1 MKDAGLP
8 KEATVGL
15 ECWPDWRRHEAYHYA
30 RRLPRT
36 AWAWEFLRRN
46 PQFQRD
52 HAKMAPS
59 ACIVGAQADMKIIE
73 LTTGSSFLR
82 QWSLLFRGRATVGR
96 YVGKGLLGSARL
108 RPYPTSGRGAGWA
121 RPRF

>member
-1 MKDAGLP
+1 MTDAGLP
-8 KEATVGL
+8 KDATVGRVD
-15 ECWPDWRRHEAYHYA
+15 WPDWRRHEAYHYV

-52 HAKMAPS
+52 HARIAPP
-59 ACIVGAQADMKIIE
+59 ACIVRKRADTRIIE

-82 QWSLLFRGRATVGR
+82 QWSLLFRGRATIGRPVGN
-96 YVGKGLLGSARL
+96 GLLGSARL
-108 RPYPTSGRGAGWA
+108 RPCSTSGRGAGWA

>member
-1 MKDAGLP
+1 MKNARLP
-8 KEATVGL
+8 TDGPVGHA
-15 ECWPDWRRHEAYHYA
+15 CWPDWRRHEAYHYA

-52 HAKMAPS
+52 HAKIAPS

-82 QWSLLFRGRATVGR
+82 QWSLLFRGCATIGR
-96 YVGKGLLGSARL
+96 HVGKRFLGSARL
-108 RPYPTSGRGAGWA
+108 RPCPASGRGAGWA

>member
-1 MKDAGLP
+1 MKRAGLP

-36 AWAWEFLRRN
+36 ARAWEFLRRN

-108 RPYPTSGRGAGWA
+108 RPYSTGGRGAGWA

>member
-1 MKDAGLP
+1 MKRAGLP

-59 ACIVGAQADMKIIE
+59 ACIVGAQADMTIFE

-96 YVGKGLLGSARL
+96 YVGEGLLGSARL
-108 RPYPTSGRGAGWA
+108 RPYSTSGRGAGWA